1 MISFFREEIH
11 IVAGFRLPGTEHLRV
26 IIQPFCNLQMGTVVG
41 DHGDEFG
48 NLVGIGNSNSHT
60 FQRTYQCFFHCLL
73 QVISGIVEI
82 HCIICIGVFVKLFRG
97 KEVYKGTAEK
107 PYITH

>member
-1 MISFFREEIH
+1 MS
-11 IVAGFRLPGTEHLRV
+11 LV
-26 IIQPFCNLQMGTVVG
+26 ILWVLGTVIPT
-41 DHGDEFG
+41 H
-48 NLVGIGNSNSHT
+48 SNAPIND
-60 FQRTYQCFFHCLL
+60 FFHCLL

>member
-1 MISFFREEIH
+1 MAQKH
-11 IVAGFRLPGTEHLRV
+11 LP
-26 IIQPFCNLQMGTVVG
+26 Q
-41 DHGDEFG
+41 
-48 NLVGIGNSNSHT
+48 GIGTLGEKTLHRVLKAY
-60 FQRTYQCFFHCLL
+60 FQPDPSKCEVRVGPYVADALTE
-73 QVISGIVEI
+73 SGIVEI